1 VGGRSRGPG
10 VTREEVAC
18 DFRRAGVRR
27 GPLLYGIATQHPQQG
42 PASYSG
48 RDYGGY
54 PAAKLRMSAGDG

>member
-1 VGGRSRGPG
+1 MNQRVSNRSIGARHRCDELLRGQVNERCEQLPS
-10 VTREEVAC
+10 
-18 DFRRAGVRR
+18 
-27 GPLLYGIATQHPQQG
+27 

>member
-1 VGGRSRGPG
+1 MRYRVRHRGPWIAA
-10 VTREEVAC
+10 RAC
-18 DFRRAGVRR
+18 AAGR